1 MQERTVGGV
10 PPALDGLRGINLD
23 GGINEAVAVYS
34 SREETWVDLADE
46 GFGRLV
52 AVEAECADL
61 RERVAWLEARM
72 ACAGGFIATTLVH
85 CTSLLSQAERA
96 IREGG
101 GR

>member
-72 ACAGGFIATTLVH
+72 ACAGGFVSSAVDQVRTVV
-85 CTSLLSQAERA
+85 AELRQELRD
-96 IREGG
+96 IIT
-101 GR
+101 